1 MNTKAILLPFY
12 VIVDT
17 SLSMSG
23 EPINAANDIVPSLCD
38 LLRENPTLR
47 DKVRF
52 SLIDFSSQAVL
63 RIPLSDLRNVRPPV
77 LTAGGAT
84 SYAAAFRLFGKQIAK
99 DVEQLRADGFAHHRP
114 VAFFITDGEPTD
126 ADDVWQRELDELG
139 AGANPP
145 NIVPFGVGETNPSTL
160 NTLVRPEGRFTA
172 YKVAEGHT
180 ASEAI
185 KDTTSILIQSV
196 ISSAAGK
203 ADEEGGEGFVL
214 DPGYKAE
221 AVEPVPDDA
230 IDWG

>member
-1 MNTKAILLPFY
+1 MTTKAILLPFY

-52 SLIDFSSQAVL
+52 SLIDFSSQANL

-77 LTAGGAT
+77 LTADGAT
-84 SYAAAFRLFGKQIAK
+84 SYAAAFRLLGEQIAK
-99 DVEQLRADGFAHHRP
+99 DVDQLRADGYAYHRP
-114 VAFFITDGEPTD
+114 AAFFITDGEPTD
-126 ADDVWQRELDELG
+126 ADDVWQRELDELSTG
-139 AGANPP
+139 TNPP
-145 NIVPFGVGETNPSTL
+145 NIVPFGVGETNPATL
-160 NTLVRPEGRFTA
+160 TTLVRPADRFSA
-172 YKVAEGHT
+172 YRVAEGHT

-196 ISSAAGK
+196 ISSASGK
-203 ADEEGGEGFVL
+203 AEQEGGEGFVL
-214 DPGYKAE
+214 DPGYQPE
-221 AVEPVPDDA
+221 AVEPVPSD
-230 IDWG
+230 ITWG